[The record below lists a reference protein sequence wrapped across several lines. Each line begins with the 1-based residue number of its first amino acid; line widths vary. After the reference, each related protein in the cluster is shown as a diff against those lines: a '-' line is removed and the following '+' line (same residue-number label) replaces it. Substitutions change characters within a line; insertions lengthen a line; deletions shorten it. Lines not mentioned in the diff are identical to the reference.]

1 MTKAEIAARIQ
12 EVSGFTRKESADLLE
27 EAFTIMK
34 GTLEGGRRLQISGF
48 GTFEVKDKKDRIG
61 RNPNTG
67 EPITINARRVLTFKP
82 SILLRQQLNG
92 RKGAR

>member
-12 EVSGFTRKESADLLE
+12 TVSGFTRKESADLLE

-34 GTLEGGRRLQISGF
+34 RTLEDGRRLQISGF
-48 GTFEVKDKKDRIG
+48 GTFEVKQKKDRVG